1 MNEYLLSSYYVL
13 SFSKS
18 TEQQCGVRERDLQPV
33 DVGQSGSLCLEL
45 PTAVQDTKYQQQ
57 QQQQQKKNKA
67 QGKPGL

>member
-1 MNEYLLSSYYVL
+1 ML

-18 TEQQCGVRERDLQPV
+18 TEQQCGVRERDMQPI

-57 QQQQQKKNKA
+57 QQQQKKKTKHRES
-67 QGKPGL
+67 QGYKRLPE

>member
-1 MNEYLLSSYYVL
+1 ML

-18 TEQQCGVRERDLQPV
+18 TEQQCGVRERDMQPI

-57 QQQQQKKNKA
+57 QQQQQKKKQSTGKA
-67 QGKPGL
+67 RVIRDCQNNSR